1 MGPNA
6 PPRAPQPPVCACASD
21 RRWRRRASCE
31 RSAKP
36 TADFTTPSSLDFT
49 TASIVEEV
57 ATIIRAVEKLGGPKL
72 GNPDKPRQ
80 RCLPSTFLRFT
91 ATAPACWHLRAHPS
105 FSHIGPINKAFGAC
119 RHTLVIPQGE
129 AYGTVS
135 LAMDHVPQCGA
146 KAYVPRQTREAF
158 GGSSP
163 RPCAWQDCPSN
174 SACPRGAPM
183 SAIGPL
189 ADMALAATNVGFGG
203 KADITMDGP
212 ECPLMTAGST
222 GRRNTH
228 CPGGKDGVF
237 DDTSRI
243 FSRLHCGRANGDFEP
258 LASDTTP

>member
-36 TADFTTPSSLDFT
+36 TADFTTPSTLDFT

-80 RCLPSTFLRFT
+80 RCLPSIFL
-91 ATAPACWHLRAHPS
+91 H
-105 FSHIGPINKAFGAC
+105 
-119 RHTLVIPQGE
+119 
-129 AYGTVS
+129 
-135 LAMDHVPQCGA
+135 HVPQCGA

-258 LASDTTP
+258 LASDTTPWDSNPSRKNEIECCVDRLNPPPKADIK